1 MGGIRGSFVLVLAG
15 RGGGREGGRV
25 ILDIIIYVSLFYLI
39 VFFFTSLRCMIL
51 SKGHYMLTSYF
62 CVRNIATQKAFPV
75 DSRGGATHLYKIIT
89 SLLRPTSEGP
99 VWYHIAVVLLGCGGG
114 GSSGG
119 GGGGRR
125 QRGHRRREVVERCC
139 RGTRVHREVLLLLL
153 VMLLVRG
160 RGGRDRQLLRGRG
173 RRHHRRRHL
182 QRNRRGRK
190 TLSGHRRGIFGSKL
204 HSGKE

>member
-1 MGGIRGSFVLVLAG
+1 M
-15 RGGGREGGRV
+15 
-25 ILDIIIYVSLFYLI
+25 DIIIYVSLFYLI

-119 GGGGRR
+119 GGGGGRR

-160 RGGRDRQLLRGRG
+160 RGGRDHQLLRGRG